1 MSILLFFL
9 ILLLLVLV
17 HEFGHFIVAKLFK
30 IRVDEFAF
38 GFPPRIFSIKKGE
51 TNYSFNALP
60 IGGYVSIYGEN
71 ALQIQD
77 DADKGRSFAAKSRW
91 VQSAVI
97 VAGVVFNLILA
108 WILISGTLMMGIASP
123 ADNDTGYPVQNAKLM
138 VTELAAKGPAETA
151 GLKPGD
157 TLVSLSDGV
166 ETVAADSPEAVSSF
180 IGPREGKEIMVTYT
194 RKGEAGHVN
203 VTPIQGISQKGAAIG
218 IYMDMVG
225 TLKLPFFAALK
236 DGAVKTYLF
245 TKLTA
250 VGIYTFIY
258 HAVAG
263 DADYSQVTGPVGIVG
278 AVGEAAGIGFANL
291 VLFTALISI
300 NLAVINIIP
309 FPALDG
315 GRFLFILIEGITRK
329 PIKPQISNVMNFV
342 GFALL
347 MLLMVAVTYHDVAKL
362 MR

>member
-1 MSILLFFL
+1 MSILLFFA
-9 ILLLLVLV
+9 ILLLLVIA

-71 ALQIQD
+71 ALLVQD
-77 DADKGRSFAAKSRW
+77 DADKARAFSAKSRL

-97 VAGVVFNLILA
+97 VAGVIFNLLLA
-108 WILISGTLMMGIASP
+108 WILISSTLMIGISAPS
-123 ADNDTGYPVQNAKLM
+123 DNDDGYPVQNAKLM
-138 VTELAAKGPAETA
+138 VTQLAAKGPAEVA
-151 GLKPGD
+151 GLKSGD
-157 TLVSLSDGV
+157 TLVSITDGK
-166 ETVAADSPEAVSSF
+166 ETVLADSPDAVSSF
-180 IGPREGKEIMVTYT
+180 IGTREGKEIMVTYT
-194 RKGEAGHVN
+194 RKGEAGHIT
-203 VTPIQGISQKGAAIG
+203 VTPVMGISKEHAAIG

-225 TLKLPFFAALK
+225 TLKLPFFAALA
-236 DGAVKTYLF
+236 DGAVKTYQF

-250 VGIYTFIY
+250 VGIYTFIFQ
-258 HAVAG
+258 AVTG
-263 DADYSQVTGPVGIVG
+263 HADYSQVTGPVGIVS

-291 VLFTALISI
+291 ILFTALISI

-329 PIKPQISNVMNFV
+329 PMKPQIANAMNVV

-347 MLLMVAVTYHDVAKL
+347 MLLMIAVTWHDIAKL
-362 MR
+362 VH

>member
-9 ILLLLVLV
+9 ILLLLVIA
-17 HEFGHFIVAKLFK
+17 HEFGHFIVAKFFK

-71 ALQIQD
+71 ALLVQD
-77 DADKGRSFAAKSRW
+77 DADKARAFSAKSRW
-91 VQSAVI
+91 IQSAVI
-97 VAGVVFNLILA
+97 VAGVIFNLILA
-108 WILISGTLMMGIASP
+108 WILISSTLMIGIAAP
-123 ADNDTGYPVQNAKLM
+123 ADNDGGYPVQNAHLM
-138 VTELAAKGPAETA
+138 ITQLAAKGPAETA
-151 GLKPGD
+151 GLKSGD
-157 TLVSLSDGV
+157 TIVTLSDGT
-166 ETVAADSPEAVSSF
+166 ETVTADSPDAVSSF
-180 IGPREGKEIMVTYT
+180 IGTREGKEIMLTYT
-194 RKGEAGHVN
+194 RKGEEGHIR
-203 VTPIQGISQKGAAIG
+203 VTPVMGISKEHAAIG

-225 TLKLPFFAALK
+225 TLKLPFFAALA
-236 DGAVKTYLF
+236 DGGVKTYQF
-245 TKLTA
+245 TKFTA

-258 HAVAG
+258 QAVTG
-263 DADYSQVTGPVGIVG
+263 NADYSQVTGPVGIVG

-291 VLFTALISI
+291 ILFTALISI

-329 PIKPQISNVMNFV
+329 PMKPQIANAMNFV

-362 MR
+362 IH